1 MSKAITLR
9 RSDRASEA
17 VKRCAAADD
26 PSMNSWIERV
36 PYVEDMRRRC
46 ARTASGC
53 QAILKRCQSVR
64 PGQIATWTSWRVDD
78 NTPRPGD
85 FSTSWLTDE
94 TN

>member
-9 RSDRASEA
+9 RSDRAYEA
-17 VKRCAAADD
+17 VKLRAAADD
-26 PSMNSWIERV
+26 P
-36 PYVEDMRRRC
+36 RRTPGSSASLMWKTC
-46 ARTASGC
+46 AAAAPRTASGC